1 MVLLTMTASIVEAL
15 QLAADTPDKL
25 TNGDTPSLADPAI
38 GKPISHTQIIELRN
52 SLQPPVTERF
62 PLETLLRGAAVYV
75 PPPPP
80 KAEPV
85 RSCSPPLLPYKP
97 QHQLTLSAPS
107 QTAEYKALMA
117 RLRVEQE
124 EREYERLTQKNNS
137 TREMFAQ
144 RFPGAPMDMAHA
156 FAETNRPFR
165 ADDIDGD
172 EFEFGD
178 VQRQVTLI
186 FNFLLS
192 IIGVGAA
199 LWMLAKWW
207 PTPARLFLA
216 MGGSIVVAI
225 AEVVVY
231 SIFNWRMKEGSK
243 REDRKKEQKE
253 IMNTWVVGGPK
264 EDVPALEAELLA
276 GAGKKATGVDHG
288 VTVRK
293 RVKEAADHD

>member
-80 KAEPV
+80 KAEP
-85 RSCSPPLLPYKP
+85 
-97 QHQLTLSAPS
+97 
-107 QTAEYKALMA
+107 TAEYKALMA